1 MKNATLDS
9 TEKFY
14 NKAAE
19 AAVLGSMI
27 LDDSCIPEVML
38 RVSKEAFYLPEHQII
53 YEALQRL
60 YLEKNQRIGT
70 SDKPQKIDAVLLRS
84 QLVKMGQLENNSALD
99 QAGGVE
105 YLKKILESVPCA
117 ANAVFYANGVRE
129 KQKEREVITIGSEIH
144 EIANSPGDPD
154 EKIQQ
159 IQTKALQLEPFRNEE
174 RFVRFADQVTDVA
187 MTLQERNP
195 NLIQTGFWSID
206 RILVGLAPGDMAIV
220 ASRPSMGKTSLG
232 LNISLNVAQTGRA
245 VLFFSLEMGIKS
257 VMERALCILAMVNQA
272 KAREGEGLENE
283 QKEALY
289 WQALEARDKQLPL
302 IFSNMGYT
310 PADQQNL
317 IRQQKQ
323 MLDLGLVVVDYVQ
336 LMSPQQQQRDLRHTV
351 TEVSK
356 RLKMIAINE
365 NVPVMV
371 LSQLSRKPV
380 DRQGHKPIMS
390 DLRESGSLE
399 QDADV
404 IMLLHREEYYHK
416 NDKDWWDK
424 PENKAKKNICEVIID
439 KNRCGQTGVAEL
451 VFVPEYTRFAEKS
464 NADDGGSW

>member
-1 MKNATLDS
+1 MKTAKSDN

-14 NKAAE
+14 DKAAE

-27 LDDSCIPEVML
+27 IDDRCIPEVML
-38 RVSKEAFYLPEHQII
+38 RVSEQAFFLPEHQAI
-53 YEALQRL
+53 YEALQCL
-60 YLEKNQRIGT
+60 YFEKNQRIGT
-70 SDKPQKIDAVLLRS
+70 SDKHQKIDAVLLRS

-105 YLKKILESVPCA
+105 YLKKIMESVPHA
-117 ANAVFYANGVRE
+117 ANAVFYANKVRE

-154 EKIQQ
+154 EKIQE

-174 RFVRFADQVTDVA
+174 RFVRFADQATDVA

-232 LNISLNVAQTGRA
+232 LNIALNVAQTGRA

-257 VMERALCILAMVNQA
+257 ILERTLCILAMVDQT
-272 KAREGEGLENE
+272 KAREGDGLENE
-283 QKEALY
+283 QKDALY
-289 WQALEARDKQLPL
+289 YQALEARDKQLPL

-310 PADQQNL
+310 PAHQLNL

-323 MLDLGLVVVDYVQ
+323 MLDLGLVLIDYVQ
-336 LMSPQQQQRDLRHTV
+336 LMSPQQQQKDLRHTL

-356 RLKMIAINE
+356 QLKQIAINE
-365 NVPVMV
+365 KVPLMV
-371 LSQLSRKPV
+371 LSQLSRKPEERK
-380 DRQGHKPIMS
+380 DHKPIMS

-404 IMLLHREEYYHK
+404 VLLLHREDYYHK
-416 NDKDWWDK
+416 A
-424 PENKAKKNICEVIID
+424 KANYEETKLCQIIID

-464 NADDGGSW
+464 NMVEEK